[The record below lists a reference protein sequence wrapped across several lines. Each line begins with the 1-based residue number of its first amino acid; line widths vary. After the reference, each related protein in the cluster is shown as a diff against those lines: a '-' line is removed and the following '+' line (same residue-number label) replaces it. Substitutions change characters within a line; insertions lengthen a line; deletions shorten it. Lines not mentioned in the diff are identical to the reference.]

1 MTVQCTL
8 LRRVQRWPC
17 LSQKIHADGAL
28 TMLRLNGGVEA
39 RTQFGDDTVSGTEL
53 GQADTITLDNDAFNG
68 GAFLGL
74 SGENPATTD
83 LTAYANAE
91 AMLETEMAYQLS
103 TNAGLRIAFDL
114 AFTSITG
121 SLALTICTQMARP
134 LAQLRHKPKIRQTAT
149 AEFQNG
155 L

>member
-17 LSQKIHADGAL
+17 LSQQIHADGAL

-53 GQADTITLDNDAFNG
+53 GQADTTTLDNDAFTG

-74 SGENPATTD
+74 SGENPAQ
-83 LTAYANAE
+83 LTSQP
-91 AMLETEMAYQLS
+91 MPTLKQCS
-103 TNAGLRIAFDL
+103 KPRWH
-114 AFTSITG
+114 TS
-121 SLALTICTQMARP
+121 SLPTPCCVSLLIWRSHP
-134 LAQLRHKPKIRQTAT
+134 SRVRSP
-149 AEFQNG
+149 
-155 L
+155 